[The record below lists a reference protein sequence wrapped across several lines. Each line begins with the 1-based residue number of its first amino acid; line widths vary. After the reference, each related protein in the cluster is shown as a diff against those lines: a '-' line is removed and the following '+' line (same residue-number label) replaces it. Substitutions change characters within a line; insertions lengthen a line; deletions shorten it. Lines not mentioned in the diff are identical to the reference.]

1 MIDKTNKKAE
11 RNIKAAAI
19 SMIDTLSISDN
30 LGVVEFGSSASMM
43 GYFETLKSGNADN
56 KQMLK
61 E

>member
-30 LGVVEFGSSASMM
+30 LGVVKFGSSASMM
-43 GYFETLKSGNADN
+43 GSFETLKSGNAEN
-56 KQMLK
+56 K
-61 E
+61 